1 MKTVLPFDTASVKDV
16 IQPAINFTT
25 EGSYSGENGTGFTKN
40 LSVQDVNV
48 KVSEQLRS
56 KVFHCTTKL

>member
-1 MKTVLPFDTASVKDV
+1 MKTVLPFDTALVKDV

-25 EGSYSGENGTGFTKN
+25 EGSYSGDVRLAQGFQKK
-40 LSVQDVNV
+40 VNV

-56 KVFHCTTKL
+56 KVFRCTTKL